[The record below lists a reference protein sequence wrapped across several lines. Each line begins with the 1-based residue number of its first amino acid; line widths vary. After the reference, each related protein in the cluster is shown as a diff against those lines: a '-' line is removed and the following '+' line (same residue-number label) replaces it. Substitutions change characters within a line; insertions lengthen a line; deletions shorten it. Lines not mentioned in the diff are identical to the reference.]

1 MAHGAV
7 TKFLI
12 YSQDGLGLGHL
23 RRNVNICYQI
33 KKRCP
38 QASCLIIADSPVA
51 PFFKLP
57 SHCDFIKI
65 PTLVKVDTG
74 VWRAERLAVQQ
85 HELMAMRAE
94 LIRNVLSGF
103 QPDVFLVDHMPHGA
117 LGELLEPLAELRRHS
132 PQTKL
137 ILGIRDILGAPEVI
151 RKQWETEG
159 AFAAIA
165 EYYDAVCIYG
175 SSDLFDAA
183 AEYQFP
189 AVVRDRAR
197 YCGYVCR
204 DEAQVNPED
213 KKPLPGNAL
222 SDNGVKRNGRLAEKF
237 VLITGGGG
245 ADAAYMMDRFIDAV
259 RRLKNE
265 IPFQAFIAT
274 GPFVHKEQ
282 RKLLRQKSQGLPIT
296 VGRMEG
302 DSIRYFRRADL
313 VVSMAGYNTISEIML
328 FRKNALVVPR
338 AGPSAEQTMRTRL
351 MSQRGLFST
360 IAPQTLT
367 GENMAEQLFSQL
379 HAGQNIPEARLPDL
393 NGAQRVAEFILQS

>member
-57 SHCDFIKI
+57 PHCDFIKI

-74 VWRAERLAVQQ
+74 IWRSERLLLNNR
-85 HELMAMRAE
+85 ELLALRADV
-94 LIRNVLSGF
+94 ISNVLAGF

-117 LGELLEPLAELRRHS
+117 LGELLKPLAELRRQR
-132 PQTKL
+132 PRTKI

-151 RKQWETEG
+151 RRQWESEG
-159 AFAAIA
+159 AFAAI
-165 EYYDAVCIYG
+165 EEFYDAVCIYG

-183 AEYQFP
+183 TEYQFP
-189 AVVRDRAR
+189 LAVRGRVR

-204 DEAQVNPED
+204 DEAQIANTDGATLAP
-213 KKPLPGNAL
+213 
-222 SDNGVKRNGRLAEKF
+222 SNGRSGKKF

-259 RRLKNE
+259 RLLKTE
-265 IPFQAFIAT
+265 ISFQAFIAT

-282 RKLLRQKSQGLPIT
+282 RKLLRQKSQDLPIT

-338 AGPSAEQTMRTRL
+338 PGPSAEQTMRTRL
-351 MSQRGLFST
+351 MAQRALFTT
-360 IAPQTLT
+360 IAPQALT
-367 GENMAEQLFSQL
+367 GENMAEQLSQQL
-379 HAGQNIPEARLPDL
+379 RTGQKMPEAHLPDL
-393 NGAQRVAEFILQS
+393 RGAGRVAEFILQDGI

>member
-23 RRNVNICYQI
+23 RRNVNICQQI
-33 KKRCP
+33 IKRCTE
-38 QASCLIIADSPVA
+38 ASCLIIADSPVA

-57 SHCDFIKI
+57 PRCDFIKI
-65 PTLVKVDTG
+65 PTIVKVDTG
-74 VWRAERLAVQQ
+74 VWRAERLSVSQR
-85 HELMAMRAE
+85 ELLAMRADV
-94 LIRNVLSGF
+94 INNVLAGF

-117 LGELLEPLAELRRHS
+117 LGELLDPLARLKKRRGR
-132 PQTKL
+132 TRL

-151 RKQWETEG
+151 QRQWQSEG
-159 AFAAIA
+159 AFAAI
-165 EYYDAVCIYG
+165 EEFYDGLCIYG
-175 SSDLFDAA
+175 SADLFDAA
-183 AEYQFP
+183 HEYRFP
-189 AVVRDRAR
+189 ATVKSKAE

-204 DEAQVNPED
+204 EEAQAAAQAE
-213 KKPLPGNAL
+213 AL
-222 SDNGVKRNGRLAEKF
+222 SEAGNNGRAPEKF
-237 VLITGGGG
+237 LLITGGGG

-259 RRLKNE
+259 RLIKTE
-265 IPFQAFIAT
+265 LPFQAFIAT

-328 FRKNALVVPR
+328 FRKNAIVIPR
-338 AGPSAEQTMRTRL
+338 PGPSAEQTMRTRF
-351 MSQRGLFST
+351 MSERGLFT
-360 IAPQTLT
+360 AIAAQELTAENFAERLFTQLSNGQTMPS
-367 GENMAEQLFSQL
+367 E
-379 HAGQNIPEARLPDL
+379 RLPDL
-393 NGAQRVAEFILQS
+393 RGAARVAEKILNLR

>member
-74 VWRAERLAVQQ
+74 VWRAERLSVQQ
-85 HELMAMRAE
+85 HELMSLRAE
-94 LIRNVLSGF
+94 LIRNVLSGY

-117 LGELLEPLAELRRHS
+117 LGELLEPLAELRRTR
-132 PQTKL
+132 PQTKI

-151 RKQWETEG
+151 RRQWDSEG

-165 EYYDAVCIYG
+165 EFYDAVCIYG
-175 SSDLFDAA
+175 SSALFDAA
-183 AEYQFP
+183 SAYHFP
-189 AVVRDRAR
+189 AAVRSRAQ

-204 DEAQVNPED
+204 DETQVTAED
-213 KKPLPGNAL
+213 PKPLP
-222 SDNGVKRNGRLAEKF
+222 SNGRLAEKF

-282 RKLLRQKSQGLPIT
+282 RKLLRQKSQGLPIS

-351 MSQRGLFST
+351 MSERGLFAT
-360 IAPQTLT
+360 IAPQVLT
-367 GENMAEQLFSQL
+367 GENMAEQLFTQL
-379 HAGQNIPEARLPDL
+379 RAEQTMPEANMPDL
-393 NGAQRVAEFILQS
+393 HGARRVADFLLQS

>member
-23 RRNVNICYQI
+23 RRNVNLCYQI
-33 KKRCP
+33 KKLCP

-57 SHCDFIKI
+57 PHCDFIKI

-74 VWRAERLAVQQ
+74 IWRAERLALSNR
-85 HELMAMRAE
+85 ELLALRADV
-94 LIRNVLSGF
+94 IANVLASF

-117 LGELLEPLAELRRHS
+117 LGELLEPLADLRKHR
-132 PQTKL
+132 PETRI
-137 ILGIRDILGAPEVI
+137 ILGLRDILGAPETI
-151 RKQWETEG
+151 RRQWQSEG
-159 AFAAIA
+159 AFAAI
-165 EYYDAVCIYG
+165 EEFYDAVCIYG
-175 SSDLFDAA
+175 SEDLFDAA
-183 AEYQFP
+183 TEYQFP
-189 AVVRDRAR
+189 AAVRNRAR

-204 DEAQVNPED
+204 DEAQVRAAGS
-213 KKPLPGNAL
+213 LPAGGN
-222 SDNGVKRNGRLAEKF
+222 NGRLDEKF
-237 VLITGGGG
+237 ILITGGGG

-259 RRLKNE
+259 RRLKTE
-265 IPFQAFIAT
+265 ISFQAFIAT

-313 VVSMAGYNTISEIML
+313 VVSMAGYNTISEILL
-328 FRKNALVVPR
+328 FRKNAIVVPR
-338 AGPSAEQTMRTRL
+338 AGPSAEQTIRTRL
-351 MSQRGLFST
+351 MSQRGLFT
-360 IAPQTLT
+360 AIAPQELT
-367 GENMAEQLFSQL
+367 GENLAEQLWTQMRNGHHL
-379 HAGQNIPEARLPDL
+379 PEARLPDL
-393 NGAQRVAEFILQS
+393 RGAARVAEFILQS